1 VAAALYNVLR
11 AYRNRGF
18 KVTECNADPEFQPLK
33 GKLEGTSL
41 NLCAQD
47 EHVHDVERYIRSIK
61 DRARSGYNSLP
72 FPYVP
77 RLVVIRLVGNTVFW
91 LNAFP
96 VADGVSDT
104 LSPRYLMTGKHLDFN
119 KHVQIEFGAY
129 AQTHEEH
136 DNSMQARTV
145 GAICLGPTGN
155 EQGAHYFMCLA
166 TGRRLTRNRWTELPM
181 PRDVIARVAELGRR
195 QGMPKTLTFADRYGH
210 EILDE
215 ANDVDDDHDSDYDPD
230 EESKQSSVS
239 SGSYASSTSSGSDDD
254 DDDDDDGNNAQVL
267 PQQTAG
273 VGAPPASANNDDSEG
288 EDNDDS
294 DDDGDEDP
302 PDMFSHYSSD
312 DESDSDD
319 ECPPSTQRS

>member
-1 VAAALYNVLR
+1 VPPSIRYRYQRAIISTDIMFVNKIPFLVTIGRGIKFGTVETLKDRQIPTVAAALYNVLR
-11 AYRNRGF
+11 AYCNRGF
-18 KVTECNADPEFQPLK
+18 KVTECNADPEFQPLE

-47 EHVHDVERYIRSIK
+47 EHVHDVEQYIRSIK

-119 KHVQIEFGAY
+119 KHVQIKFGAY

-136 DNSMQARTV
+136 DNSMLQARTV

-166 TGRRLTRNRWTELPM
+166 TGRRLTHNWWTELPM

-195 QGMPKTLTFADRYGH
+195 QGMPKTLTFA
-210 EILDE
+210 
-215 ANDVDDDHDSDYDPD
+215 
-230 EESKQSSVS
+230 
-239 SGSYASSTSSGSDDD
+239 
-254 DDDDDDGNNAQVL
+254 
-267 PQQTAG
+267 
-273 VGAPPASANNDDSEG
+273 
-288 EDNDDS
+288 
-294 DDDGDEDP
+294 
-302 PDMFSHYSSD
+302 
-312 DESDSDD
+312 
-319 ECPPSTQRS
+319 C

>member
-1 VAAALYNVLR
+1 
-11 AYRNRGF
+11 
-18 KVTECNADPEFQPLK
+18 
-33 GKLEGTSL
+33 
-41 NLCAQD
+41 
-47 EHVHDVERYIRSIK
+47 
-61 DRARSGYNSLP
+61 
-72 FPYVP
+72 
-77 RLVVIRLVGNTVFW
+77 
-91 LNAFP
+91 
-96 VADGVSDT
+96 
-104 LSPRYLMTGKHLDFN
+104 MTGKHLDFN

-166 TGRRLTRNRWTELPM
+166 TGRRLTRNQWTELPM
-181 PRDVIARVAELGRR
+181 PRDVIARIAELGRR